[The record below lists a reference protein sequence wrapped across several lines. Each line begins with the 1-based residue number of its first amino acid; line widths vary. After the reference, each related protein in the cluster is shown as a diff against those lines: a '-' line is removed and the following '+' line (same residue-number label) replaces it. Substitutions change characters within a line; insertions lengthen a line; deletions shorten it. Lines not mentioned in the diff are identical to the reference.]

1 MIFVNYGAGGYNFID
16 HAVWNG
22 LNIGDLVFPW
32 FMWIMGVCIPI
43 SIMSSFKKEIPKKKS
58 ILLVLRVNIISPLP
72 YRTCNNSILEI
83 LQIVCYRFIPRCVP
97 LSGQIKDFRCTA
109 AIRNML
115 FCCGHSLFA
124 ANEQRIT
131 YYQSI
136 KQLNT
141 SQTKQNYNL
150 FFRQSSRTS

>member
-43 SIMSSFKKEIPKKKS
+43 SITSSFKKEISRKTS
-58 ILLVLRVNIISPLP
+58 ILLVLRVSIVDFFNIP
-72 YRTCNNSILEI
+72 TCNNSVLEI
-83 LQIVCYRFIPRCVP
+83 LQIICCRSFPGRFT
-97 LSGQIKDFRCTA
+97 LSGQIKDFWSTT

-115 FCCGHSLFA
+115 FCSRNSLFA
-124 ANEQRIT
+124 VNEQRIT
-131 YYQSI
+131 DYQGI
-136 KQLNT
+136 K
-141 SQTKQNYNL
+141 
-150 FFRQSSRTS
+150 